1 MTTSSISNVNAL
13 FQPTGSQTGAPRGI
27 VSDKKIPV
35 GVDQFHLSP
44 SAMAIQQ
51 LLNQTE
57 DGKSDPDNALS
68 GLEVLKQSGEMLAGL
83 LQSKLKNFQTDLTS
97 TLQTAGLNPAQAMA
111 MQQGVDGLLL
121 TNTPPADKEQIT
133 KLLGKDSQ
141 LVTQFQEISRLAELL
156 GMLQQNGT
164 NTAAATTA
172 AARYAQQSQMT
183 AGTPK
188 PNPDARFVLNVMQGS
203 ASYSFE

>member
-13 FQPTGSQTGAPRGI
+13 FQPTGSPTAAPRS
-27 VSDKKIPV
+27 VAFDKKIPI
-35 GVDQFHLSP
+35 GLDQFQLSP
-44 SAMAIQQ
+44 RAMAVQQ
-51 LLNQTE
+51 LLSQTD
-57 DGKSDPDNALS
+57 DGKNDPDNALS

-83 LQSKLKNFQTDLTS
+83 LQSKLNNFQTDLTS
-97 TLQTAGLNPAQAMA
+97 TLQAAGLNPAQAMA

-121 TNTPPADKEQIT
+121 TNTPTDKDQIT
-133 KLLGKDSQ
+133 KLLGKDDQ
-141 LVTQFQEISRLAELL
+141 LATQFQEISRLAELL

-172 AARYAQQSQMT
+172 AARYAQQSQMA
-183 AGTPK
+183 AGTAK
-188 PNPDARFVLNVMQGS
+188 PNPDAQFVLNVMPGS